1 MFPMNRSLNFIW
13 LIALSMLML
22 AGCEATSSRSSGR
35 NDNKQTKETVV
46 VPDFSSDSAYAFV
59 AAQVAFGSRV
69 PGSESHQACAH
80 WLTDKLSGYADTVIQ
95 QPFRTRLY
103 NRNAVDGINII
114 ATFNP
119 LATKRIL
126 LAAHWDTR
134 PYADHD
140 PDPTFHRTPFDGAND
155 GASGVGVLL
164 EVARQLSLQ
173 PLKETLGVDIVFFDL
188 EDYGPPTDERQ
199 QGDDD
204 FWALGSQHWARNP
217 HTTGYHARF
226 GILLDMVGAKGAVFP
241 REYFSQQYASWVL
254 DKAWRTAFNLGYGD
268 YFVNKPG
275 PPITDDHLPVN
286 RIAGIPMINII
297 HLDTGSPNGSF
308 FEHWHTMND
317 NMEQIDPKTLGMVG
331 EVVLHVIYAE

>member
-1 MFPMNRSLNFIW
+1 MAIPILLLTACN
-13 LIALSMLML
+13 
-22 AGCEATSSRSSGR
+22 AGTSRKSDRPDRPDRKEAV
-35 NDNKQTKETVV
+35 D
-46 VPDFSSDSAYAFV
+46 VPVFSADSAFSFV
-59 AAQVAFGSRV
+59 AAQVAFGPRV
-69 PGSESHQACAH
+69 PGSESHLACAN
-80 WLTDKLSGYADTVIQ
+80 WLTEKMADYADTVIR

-103 NRNAVDGINII
+103 NKNAADGLNII
-114 ATFNP
+114 GIFNP
-119 LATKRIL
+119 GASKRIL

-134 PYADHD
+134 PFADHD
-140 PDPTFHRTPFDGAND
+140 PDPANHRKPIDGAND

-164 EVARQLSLQ
+164 EIARQLSLQ
-173 PLKETLGVDIVFFDL
+173 PIHKNLGIDIVFFDL

-217 HTTGYHARF
+217 HIKGYHARF
-226 GILLDMVGAKGAVFP
+226 GILLDMVGARGAVFP

-308 FEHWHTMND
+308 FAHWHTMND
-317 NMEQIDPKTLGMVG
+317 NIEQIDPKTLGMVG
-331 EVVLHVIYAE
+331 EVVVHVVYAE

>member
-1 MFPMNRSLNFIW
+1 MIRPTQSLLLMAIF
-13 LIALSMLML
+13 ALLLNGCDARKSRK
-22 AGCEATSSRSSGR
+22 AGQPVNQEKKEA
-35 NDNKQTKETVV
+35 VV
-46 VPDFSSDSAYAFV
+46 VPVFSADSAFSFV
-59 AAQVAFGSRV
+59 AAQVAFGPRV
-69 PGSESHQACAH
+69 PGTDSHIACAN
-80 WLTDKLSGYADTVIQ
+80 WLTEKMMVYADTVIR

-103 NRNAVDGINII
+103 NKNATDGLNII
-114 ATFNP
+114 GVFNP
-119 LATKRIL
+119 MASKRIL

-134 PYADHD
+134 PFADHD

-217 HTTGYHARF
+217 HTIGYHARF

-241 REYFSQQYASWVL
+241 REYFSQQYASWVI